1 MYKHIKLVIDKFRA
15 PYLIRH
21 EVHRASCVDRC
32 EEVYEK
38 ISHFWDFM
46 WVCSNVFVV
55 DAVYHY
61 NSRNIQAQLGTPGL
75 MRLDRSWGMGPRLK
89 VCTIE

>member
-1 MYKHIKLVIDKFRA
+1 MYKLIKLIFIKFRA
-15 PYLIRH
+15 LYLIRH

-32 EEVYEK
+32 MEAYEK
-38 ISHFWDFM
+38 ISHFWDFV
-46 WVCSNVFVV
+46 WVRSIVFVV

-75 MRLDRSWGMGPRLK
+75 MRLDHGSK
-89 VCTIE
+89 IKSVYN

>member
-1 MYKHIKLVIDKFRA
+1 MYKHIKLTIDKFRA

-21 EVHRASCVDRC
+21 EVHRASCVVRRASIVV
-32 EEVYEK
+32 EIYEK

-75 MRLDRSWGMGPRLK
+75 MRLEHGPK
-89 VCTIE
+89 IKSVYN